1 MKKWLSEHIAAVA
14 VTTGVVVILVGGIIM
29 AVASGKLG
37 DKDGKDTTYD
47 DVANNTPSYDPM
59 LHETFAP
66 YLPDETDENGAII
79 IPDGWFESGSHEVP
93 PTENPTE
100 PSGEDGTEPTED
112 VTEPSGEGSTEPG
125 EEPTTTKPSENPTTK
140 PSEKPT
146 TKPSE
151 KPTTKPSENP
161 TTKPSESTTDADD
174 DKPLAEKYPQ
184 YVYGRYLYE
193 KKTVGGKT
201 AYCFYAQPVSSVYDS
216 SDFDDMYYIEWN
228 EDFVLYVNKGTSDW
242 ENTGNVGGF
251 LEHSEEYEGMVLNA
265 SNSHNFAMTGN
276 VMKKSHYVNGV
287 DIGVR
292 TNFIMPFNYDEKA
305 QTVTKNG
312 TLISRDLYVS
322 FIRNYLNKRY
332 GTLTDAQID
341 GLCTDAG
348 NYYDVYI
355 YWKTYLV
362 GTEFECLFYASSY
375 AKGYGIKG
383 FNICEEKQVE
393 HFQDRVAEGEATLKY
408 R

>member
-14 VTTGVVVILVGGIIM
+14 VTAGVVVILVGGIIM

-37 DKDGKDTTYD
+37 DKDRKDTTYD

-79 IPDGWFESGSHEVP
+79 IPDGWFEDGSHEVP

-112 VTEPSGEGSTEPG
+112 VTEPSGEDSTESG
-125 EEPTTTKPSENPTTK
+125 EKETTKPSEKPTEK
-140 PSEKPT
+140 PTQKPTEKPT

-151 KPTTKPSENP
+151 KPTTKPTE
-161 TTKPSESTTDADD
+161 DD
-174 DKPLAEKYPQ
+174 TEEDLPVVDKYPQ

-201 AYCFYAQPVSSVYDS
+201 AYCFYAQPVGDKWEQEHYG
-216 SDFDDMYYIEWN
+216 DMYYIEWN
-228 EDFVLYVNKGTSDW
+228 DDFVLYVNKGSSNW
-242 ENTGNVGGF
+242 ENEGNMVG
-251 LEHSEEYEGMVLNA
+251 LNDYSEAYEGQVLNA
-265 SNSHNFAMTGN
+265 SNSHNFAMTGS

-287 DIGVR
+287 DIGVK
-292 TNFIMPFNYDEKA
+292 TNFIMPFNYDEKT

-312 TLISRDLYVS
+312 KLISRDLYVS
-322 FIRNYLNKRY
+322 FIRNYLTKKYR
-332 GTLTDAQID
+332 TLTDAQIN
-341 GLCTDAG
+341 GLCTEAG

-355 YWKTYLV
+355 FWKTYLV
-362 GTEFECLFYASSY
+362 GTEFECLLHTSIY

-383 FNICEEKQVE
+383 FNSCEEWRVE
-393 HFQDRVAEGEATLKY
+393 CFEKDVATGEATLKY